1 MSQSGSR
8 PLSKPLLREVGSLFQ
23 EVDAYLQVKAKVSE
37 DSLNA
42 LPLALLLQCEHVVVV
57 EELLQL
63 LLGEADAQLLEAV
76 ELWDENRK
84 RGSAQM
90 QTELTPGGAE
100 GWAASSAKAGQC
112 VARPQMP

>member
-1 MSQSGSR
+1 M
-8 PLSKPLLREVGSLFQ
+8 
-23 EVDAYLQVKAKVSE
+23 
-37 DSLNA
+37 NA
-42 LPLALLLQCEHVVVV
+42 LPLALLLLQCEHVVA
-57 EELLQL
+57 ELLKL
-63 LLGEADAQLLEAV
+63 LLGEAGAQLPEDV